1 MMKDRNILATFIRT
15 LAEEDMLQ
23 DVFVRQIIKDLYLE
37 TL

>member
-15 LAEEDMLQ
+15 LAEEDMLKN
-23 DVFVRQIIKDLYLE
+23 VFVRQIIKDLYLE